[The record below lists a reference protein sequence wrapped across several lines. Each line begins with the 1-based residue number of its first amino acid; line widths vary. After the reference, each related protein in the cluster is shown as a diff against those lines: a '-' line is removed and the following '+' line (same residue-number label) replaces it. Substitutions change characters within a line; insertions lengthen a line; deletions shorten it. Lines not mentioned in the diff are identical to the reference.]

1 MTEIIALGIFALWN
15 IITFAMYGA
24 DKGKAKKGRWRVSE
38 TALIACA
45 FLMGGVGSFLGMRLF
60 RHKTQHLKFKLL
72 VPLAIIVNI
81 CVFVLLFYTGILELP
96 INI

>member
-1 MTEIIALGIFALWN
+1 MIEIIAAVIFVLWN

-24 DKGKAKKGRWRVSE
+24 DKRKAKKGRWRVSE
-38 TALIACA
+38 AALIACA
-45 FLMGGVGSFLGMRLF
+45 FFMGGIGSFLGMRVF

-72 VPLAIIVNI
+72 VPLAIVLNI
-81 CVFVLLFYTGILELP
+81 SVIVLLFYMGILGLP